1 MTKAGSTT
9 TRWVDSDAALAEI
22 VAEVAEQPRY
32 ALDTEFV
39 AERTYWPRL
48 CLVQLAWPG
57 NIALIDP
64 LACDVRALSSL
75 LDSPAMMITHAGSA
89 DLPIIE
95 RACGARPKHLFD
107 TQLTAG
113 FLGIGQPSL
122 VSLIQSILGEGI
134 DKGDQLT
141 DWARRPL
148 PDSAQRYAAADVAYL
163 LDLADAITERLH
175 ALERAAWATD
185 ECAVLLASASRETDP
200 DVAWWKVKGA
210 RSLRGERAGV
220 AQAVAGWR
228 ERRAQEQD
236 LPPRF
241 VLSDL
246 TLAALV
252 QRPPKSADDLSRL
265 RGVGNLN
272 KQVVGSILDAVEAG
286 QSLGRD
292 EMRFPPKQTDTSALD
307 AAVGLLTGWAA
318 QLASGEQMD
327 PRLLATREDVR
338 ALVNGRP
345 GRLDDGWRAEML
357 GRDLHALVAGRAVLR
372 LVDGGKRLRFE
383 SSPDPAAPE
392 QGGAR

>member
-1 MTKAGSTT
+1 MTGSSST
-9 TRWVDSDAALAEI
+9 TRWIDTDAELAQ
-22 VAEVAEQPRY
+22 VVSEVADQPRY
-32 ALDTEFV
+32 GLDTEFV

-57 NIALIDP
+57 HIALIDP
-64 LACDVRALSSL
+64 LACDVRALTRL
-75 LDSPAMMITHAGSA
+75 LESPATMITHAGSA

-95 RACGARPKHLFD
+95 RACGARPQHLFD
-107 TQLTAG
+107 TQLAAG
-113 FLGIGQPSL
+113 FIGIGQPSL
-122 VSLIQSILGEGI
+122 VSLIQAILGASI

-148 PDSAQRYAAADVAYL
+148 PDSAQRYAASDVVHL
-163 LDLADAITERLH
+163 LDLADAISERLQ
-175 ALERAAWATD
+175 ALGREVWATA
-185 ECAVLLASASRETDP
+185 ECEVLLASASRDPDP
-200 DVAWWKVKGA
+200 DVAWWRVKGA
-210 RSLRGERAGV
+210 RSLRGDRAGV

-252 QRPPKSADDLSRL
+252 QRPPKSAEDLSRL

-272 KQVVGSILDAVEAG
+272 KQVVRSILDAVEAG
-286 QSLGRD
+286 RALSRD
-292 EMRFPPKQTDTSALD
+292 QIRFPPKHSDTSALD

-318 QLASGEQMD
+318 QVASGEQID

-338 ALVNGRP
+338 ALVNGRD

-357 GRDLHALVAGRAVLR
+357 GRDLHALVEGQAVLR

-383 SSPDPAAPE
+383 RSPDLGAPD
-392 QGGAR
+392 QGVQG